1 MMKMSEAQN
10 RLILEAIA
18 ILYEIQYATPRM
30 IADEMRQKAIK
41 LLQQALFED
50 KL

>member
-1 MMKMSEAQN
+1 MNEKQN

-18 ILYEIQYATPRM
+18 ILYEVQYSTPRQLAESM
-30 IADEMRQKAIK
+30 SQKAIK

-50 KL
+50 K